1 MGLGG
6 GLSGG
11 ADIVFGRRG
20 GGLVGGAD
28 KVAGPVLVSETASS
42 SQAAPG
48 PQYSVIGLHCS
59 PSTAAYEN
67 TTFSSP
73 EN

>member
-20 GGLVGGAD
+20 GGLDGGAD
-28 KVAGPVLVSETASS
+28 RVVGPALVFEITSS
-42 SQAAPG
+42 SPFDEPG
-48 PQYSVIGLHCS
+48 PHFSDIGLHCS
-59 PSTAAYEN
+59 PSTAACNKE
-67 TTFSSP
+67 
-73 EN
+73 